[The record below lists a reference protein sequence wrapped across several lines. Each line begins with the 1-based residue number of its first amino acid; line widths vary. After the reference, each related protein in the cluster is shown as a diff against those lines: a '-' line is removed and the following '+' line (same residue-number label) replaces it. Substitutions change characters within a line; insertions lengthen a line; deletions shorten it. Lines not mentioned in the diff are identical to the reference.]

1 MGQALCYGDITADVI
16 RHHEQAPPP
25 TFHMSASEAFG
36 FRLATVVL
44 MEQVCFFAGF
54 SVCSF
59 GDFLSADESVGSVF
73 GAGDTISPLLSIT
86 MATGEALKHLAQP
99 CGTLGLLHFHHEI
112 DVIRV
117 LNVCEQGHPYTFGS
131 MAGLKIFASKAQ
143 LACTAQYH

>member
-25 TFHMSASEAFG
+25 ARGERAIWIPPRHSCAHDAQM
-36 FRLATVVL
+36 
-44 MEQVCFFAGF
+44 CFFAGF
-54 SVCSF
+54 SVCIF

-99 CGTLGLLHFHHEI
+99 CGTLGLLHFDHEI

-117 LNVCEQGHPYTFGS
+117 LNVCEQGRPYTFGS
-131 MAGLKIFASKAQ
+131 MASLKIFASKAQ
-143 LACTAQYH
+143 LVCTAQYH